1 MCPMCTILQSSESL
15 CACYRPL
22 LPKLLWREGLQP
34 REGSTVR
41 AKILPKIHK
50 TFYFPASSELF
61 LSPLSRVSGCFA
73 QPDCRDRRN
82 GRLYAHAGG
91 SSRLLASMFT
101 VASRFRRLKFVGS
114 YLSTIEAVGT
124 GSWLSVVQV
133 LLDVSIAL
141 LVAIIEFHGG
151 IHRGYRTIS
160 SEFFF
165 VKRYMQDHL
174 DRVSSWRK
182 NLRLHWDPPKF
193 FFQVEKS
200 TTPIKKSFGG

>member
-1 MCPMCTILQSSESL
+1 M
-15 CACYRPL
+15 
-22 LPKLLWREGLQP
+22 
-34 REGSTVR
+34 
-41 AKILPKIHK
+41 
-50 TFYFPASSELF
+50 
-61 LSPLSRVSGCFA
+61 
-73 QPDCRDRRN
+73 
-82 GRLYAHAGG
+82 
-91 SSRLLASMFT
+91 ASMFT

-182 NLRLHWDPPKF
+182 NLRLHWDL
-193 FFQVEKS
+193 
-200 TTPIKKSFGG
+200 FGSPFYGRKIDTSY

>member
-1 MCPMCTILQSSESL
+1 
-15 CACYRPL
+15 
-22 LPKLLWREGLQP
+22 
-34 REGSTVR
+34 
-41 AKILPKIHK
+41 
-50 TFYFPASSELF
+50 
-61 LSPLSRVSGCFA
+61 
-73 QPDCRDRRN
+73 
-82 GRLYAHAGG
+82 
-91 SSRLLASMFT
+91 MFT

-165 VKRYMQDHL
+165 VKRYMQGDL
-174 DRVSSWRK
+174 KVLETLTESIFALQEEPESTQLT
-182 NLRLHWDPPKF
+182 LRMGEGSPAAH
-193 FFQVEKS
+193 V
-200 TTPIKKSFGG
+200 GRR

>member
-1 MCPMCTILQSSESL
+1 
-15 CACYRPL
+15 
-22 LPKLLWREGLQP
+22 
-34 REGSTVR
+34 
-41 AKILPKIHK
+41 
-50 TFYFPASSELF
+50 
-61 LSPLSRVSGCFA
+61 
-73 QPDCRDRRN
+73 
-82 GRLYAHAGG
+82 
-91 SSRLLASMFT
+91 MFT

-165 VKRYMQDHL
+165 VKRYTQSDL
-174 DRVSSWRK
+174 KGLRAESSEK
-182 NLRLHWDPPKF
+182 KYLFRLEYQYKGMKF
-193 FFQVEKS
+193 
-200 TTPIKKSFGG
+200 

>member
-1 MCPMCTILQSSESL
+1 
-15 CACYRPL
+15 
-22 LPKLLWREGLQP
+22 
-34 REGSTVR
+34 
-41 AKILPKIHK
+41 
-50 TFYFPASSELF
+50 
-61 LSPLSRVSGCFA
+61 
-73 QPDCRDRRN
+73 
-82 GRLYAHAGG
+82 
-91 SSRLLASMFT
+91 MFT

-165 VKRYMQDHL
+165 VKRYTQSDLKVALHVLLFAERSCVMNL
-174 DRVSSWRK
+174 FRVLNSTMAKGLPFPPPAPPSPCRAPVYYAPKCYVVSS
-182 NLRLHWDPPKF
+182 PPPSRCCRPH
-193 FFQVEKS
+193 S
-200 TTPIKKSFGG
+200 TSPQYRGPFTALL

>member
-1 MCPMCTILQSSESL
+1 M
-15 CACYRPL
+15 
-22 LPKLLWREGLQP
+22 
-34 REGSTVR
+34 
-41 AKILPKIHK
+41 
-50 TFYFPASSELF
+50 
-61 LSPLSRVSGCFA
+61 
-73 QPDCRDRRN
+73 
-82 GRLYAHAGG
+82 
-91 SSRLLASMFT
+91 ASMFT

-165 VKRYMQDHL
+165 VKRYTQTH
-174 DRVSSWRK
+174 RFWEK
-182 NLRLHWDPPKF
+182 LR
-193 FFQVEKS
+193 
-200 TTPIKKSFGG
+200 KKSLESETSCFESVTEQ

>member
-1 MCPMCTILQSSESL
+1 
-15 CACYRPL
+15 
-22 LPKLLWREGLQP
+22 
-34 REGSTVR
+34 
-41 AKILPKIHK
+41 
-50 TFYFPASSELF
+50 
-61 LSPLSRVSGCFA
+61 
-73 QPDCRDRRN
+73 
-82 GRLYAHAGG
+82 
-91 SSRLLASMFT
+91 MFT

-165 VKRYMQDHL
+165 VKRYTQSHL
-174 DRVSSWRK
+174 KKRAGRRVGEHSSAPVY
-182 NLRLHWDPPKF
+182 NSFVNGAPKPHSS
-193 FFQVEKS
+193 KR
-200 TTPIKKSFGG
+200 PRPK

>member
-1 MCPMCTILQSSESL
+1 MPGAAVSA
-15 CACYRPL
+15 ACGLPSPRTDLEMDVGASPHAKPSGTKRPAAL
-22 LPKLLWREGLQP
+22 VTP
-34 REGSTVR
+34 
-41 AKILPKIHK
+41 
-50 TFYFPASSELF
+50 
-61 LSPLSRVSGCFA
+61 
-73 QPDCRDRRN
+73 
-82 GRLYAHAGG
+82 
-91 SSRLLASMFT
+91 LLASMFT
-101 VASRFRRLKFVGS
+101 VASRFRRLNFVGS
-114 YLSTIEAVGT
+114 DLSTIEAVGT

-151 IHRGYRTIS
+151 IQRGYRTIS

>member
-1 MCPMCTILQSSESL
+1 
-15 CACYRPL
+15 
-22 LPKLLWREGLQP
+22 
-34 REGSTVR
+34 
-41 AKILPKIHK
+41 
-50 TFYFPASSELF
+50 
-61 LSPLSRVSGCFA
+61 
-73 QPDCRDRRN
+73 
-82 GRLYAHAGG
+82 
-91 SSRLLASMFT
+91 MFT

-165 VKRYMQDHL
+165 VKRYTQSHL
-174 DRVSSWRK
+174 KGVRAGSSRENLRFSSWMSDQYFL
-182 NLRLHWDPPKF
+182 NQPTYLLF
-193 FFQVEKS
+193 YKS
-200 TTPIKKSFGG
+200 MEF

>member
-1 MCPMCTILQSSESL
+1 
-15 CACYRPL
+15 
-22 LPKLLWREGLQP
+22 
-34 REGSTVR
+34 
-41 AKILPKIHK
+41 
-50 TFYFPASSELF
+50 
-61 LSPLSRVSGCFA
+61 
-73 QPDCRDRRN
+73 
-82 GRLYAHAGG
+82 
-91 SSRLLASMFT
+91 MFT

-165 VKRYMQDHL
+165 VKRYTQSDLKGLLFQTGLTYMSAF
-174 DRVSSWRK
+174 SSAAEAACQR
-182 NLRLHWDPPKF
+182 
-193 FFQVEKS
+193 S
-200 TTPIKKSFGG
+200 